1 MNARASRSSCPVW
14 LPALVAALTLVVA
27 APARAAFDDIEVAP
41 RARALGGASAGLIG
55 DEYAPFHNPA
65 SLAWL
70 DGVTGAASYVRPFGF
85 DFSSQSAASAGFTLP
100 GRLGGV
106 AIGAR
111 RFGVSWLGENLT
123 SETTVALA
131 HGIHLLR
138 DSQSEL
144 AVGWVLD
151 VYSLDYG
158 RSVTGIDPGSATGV
172 GVGFGATAVV
182 RDRTRVGFQGLNL
195 NNPSLGD
202 QDHQDLRRAVTI
214 GASYQPYAGVETVFD
229 ITRELGRDT
238 QYRGGAEFAL
248 GELLWLRAGI
258 HTAPNALTAGIGL
271 QHKGVGFDY
280 GFSTGGVLGETH
292 QFGFSYRFS
301 SAGKAAP

>member
-1 MNARASRSSCPVW
+1 MNARFGRHL
-14 LPALVAALTLVVA
+14 LPALVLALALA
-27 APARAAFDDIEVAP
+27 APARAAFDDIEVSP
-41 RARALGGASAGLIG
+41 RVRGLGGAFAGLIA
-55 DEYAPFHNPA
+55 DDYAPFHNPA

-70 DGVTGAASYVRPFGF
+70 NGVTGAASYVRPFGY
-85 DFSSQSAASAGFTLP
+85 DFSSQSTAVAEFTLP

-111 RFGVSWLGENLT
+111 RFGVTWQGENLT
-123 SETTVALA
+123 GETTVALA

-151 VYSLDYG
+151 IYSLDYG

-182 RDRTRVGFQGLNL
+182 RDRTRVGFQGTNL
-195 NNPSLGD
+195 NSPALGD
-202 QDHQDLRRAVTI
+202 QDHQDLRRSVAI
-214 GASYQPYAGVETVFD
+214 GVSYQPYTGVETVLD
-229 ITRELGRDT
+229 ITRELGREV
-238 QYRGGAEFAL
+238 QYRGGAECSV
-248 GELLWLRAGI
+248 GDLLWLRGGV
-258 HTAPNALTAGIGL
+258 HTAPNTITAGIGL
-271 QHKGVGFDY
+271 RHAGVGFDY

-292 QFGFSYRFS
+292 QFSLSYRFS
-301 SAGKAAP
+301 HAEEGASR

>member
-1 MNARASRSSCPVW
+1 MVG
-14 LPALVAALTLVVA
+14 LTLM
-27 APARAAFDDIEVAP
+27 APAPVGAAFDDIEVSA
-41 RARALGGASAGLIG
+41 RARALGGASSAWLA
-55 DEYAPFHNPA
+55 DDYAAFHNPA

-85 DFSSQSAASAGFTLP
+85 DFNSQSAAAAEFTLP

-106 AIGAR
+106 GIGAR

-123 SETTVALA
+123 SETTVSLA

-151 VYSLDYG
+151 VYSLNYG

-182 RDRTRVGFQGLNL
+182 RERTRVGFQGLNL
-195 NNPSLGD
+195 NSPSLGD
-202 QDHQDLRRAVTI
+202 LDHQELRRTVAV
-214 GASYQPYAGVETVFD
+214 GVSYQPYPEVETVLD
-229 ITRELGRDT
+229 ITQEMGRAV
-238 QYRGGAEFAL
+238 QYRGGAEFSV
-248 GELLWLRAGI
+248 GRLLWLRTGI

-271 QHKGVGFDY
+271 LHKGIGFDY

-292 QFGFSYRFS
+292 QFGLRYRIS
-301 SAGKAAP
+301 NAGQEASR